1 MLPRLFDRFVQAD
14 LRGDGSMGL
23 GLPLVRRIAELHG
36 GTVIARSGG
45 KGCGSEFIVCLP
57 LQASPNAEAHVDEVS
72 TADAEN
78 IANV

>member
-1 MLPRLFDRFVQAD
+1 VLPRLFDRFVQAD